1 MKSTISLIGIV
12 LIILGIVGFSYR
24 YYTYTTEENVAQ
36 IGPLKVTAEK
46 EKTIV
51 ISPLL
56 SGVSLAA
63 GIILVIWG
71 RSRKNW

>member
-1 MKSTISLIGIV
+1 MKSIISLIGV
-12 LIILGIVGFSYR
+12 FLIILGIVGFSYK
-24 YYTYTTEENVAQ
+24 YFSYTTDEKVAEIGNV
-36 IGPLKVTAEK
+36 KVTAEK

-63 GIILVIWG
+63 GVVLLIVG
-71 RSRKNW
+71 MSRKF

>member
-1 MKSTISLIGIV
+1 MKSIISLIGV
-12 LIILGIVGFSYR
+12 FLIILGIVGFSYK
-24 YYTYTTEENVAQ
+24 YFSYTTHEKVAEIGNV
-36 IGPLKVTAEK
+36 KVTAEK

-63 GIILVIWG
+63 GVVLLIVG
-71 RSRKNW
+71 MSRKF